1 METYALLKN
10 VKAHLRAVKDHQEG
24 AAETFTGQIPR
35 VLLGRIIKIERM
47 IPHKPESER
56 WCRAWRRLERIADR
70 LCELKRPARPPILR
84 WEQTEYERLMIR
96 FCRAEVRI
104 VQLHREFKDAK
115 RKVRLS

>member
-1 METYALLKN
+1 METYALLRNIKGR
-10 VKAHLRAVKDHQEG
+10 LRAVKNHQEG
-24 AAETFTGQIPR
+24 AAETFTGQLPQA
-35 VLLGRIIKIERM
+35 LLDRIVKIERM
-47 IPHKPESER
+47 IPHLPESER

-70 LCELKRPARPPILR
+70 LCELKRPSPPPILR

-96 FCRAEVRI
+96 LRKAEARI